1 MPIFKFPGAIQLSS
15 TTITTTLS
23 TTPVSSPTL
32 PTFFPD
38 SHLPPAPIA
47 PTDFSSPLSS
57 SSSSQSLTQL
67 SPKNSH
73 PSPDSFPP
81 TGSRTLEC
89 QHSRRWGSSHH
100 EKELGSGGRAA
111 HVQKLLCNNNKP
123 VLHNNIMLACLLG
136 LACGPSL
143 LSTHLCDQIFS
154 QNLITTHLRK
164 KHQKSSWHGWW
175 CPLPQLLTI
184 QISHTNTHTHTHT
197 HACTY
202 KIKSLGFY
210 GLSVGSFGRQT
221 SHFGTYFYILM
232 YWVLGVLED
241 GNSILGT

>member
-1 MPIFKFPGAIQLSS
+1 LVHTGHSSSSCTLLVCAAAADVFRPNVRSGFFDSTSDSSVLDGVSPSSLRGDSGMPIFKFPGAIQLSS

-164 KHQKSSWHGWW
+164 KHQKSS
-175 CPLPQLLTI
+175 
-184 QISHTNTHTHTHT
+184 
-197 HACTY
+197 
-202 KIKSLGFY
+202 
-210 GLSVGSFGRQT
+210 
-221 SHFGTYFYILM
+221 
-232 YWVLGVLED
+232 
-241 GNSILGT
+241 